1 MWTRGFTSTMGLD
14 QEEFNQI
21 FLTALGNDA
30 VVKKLQTVLCSELHK
45 EITLMHNM
53 IKSKDE
59 KITQLENKVEIL
71 EDKIDDLE
79 QYGRRNSLRFNGV
92 SESDNEDVV
101 EKAMKL
107 MNDTMKVTP
116 PVSMENI
123 DRVHRVSRKKE
134 NAPRG
139 ILVKFATYNV
149 CSRVF
154 RSKKNLKIDRDSQNL
169 DSEDKQQVFV
179 NEDLTQTRSKLLWQA
194 RTLKRQKQITDCWSW
209 DGNILVKDKQSKIIP
224 IKSEIQL
231 LQFAAG

>member
-1 MWTRGFTSTMGLD
+1 MWTKGFTSKMGLD

-30 VVKKLQTVLCSELHK
+30 VVKKLQAALCSELHK

-59 KITQLENKVEIL
+59 KISQLENEVEIL
-71 EDKIDDLE
+71 ENKIDDLE
-79 QYGRRNSLRFNGV
+79 QYRRRNGLRFNEV
-92 SESDNEDVV
+92 SESNNEDVV

-123 DRVHRVSRKKE
+123 DRVHRVGRKKE
-134 NAPRG
+134 NAPCG

-149 CSRVF
+149 RSRVF
-154 RSKKNLKIDRDSQNL
+154 RSKKNLKIDRDSQDL

-194 RTLKRQKQITDCWSW
+194 RALKGRSGSLT
-209 DGNILVKDKQSKIIP
+209 
-224 IKSEIQL
+224 
-231 LQFAAG
+231 AGHWMGMFL